1 MADQGRK
8 RFAISDKDRQVVSA
22 LDGRRLKDAGLETH
36 LQSVHYGELT
46 IASASEASS
55 DSNGAEYGIDF
66 DTGNLVH
73 IDAVSQISML
83 YMLDA
88 GGETDEAAVKAI
100 GSALGL
106 SCATSKTRMET
117 HTGGVSQL
125 TRNRSDAATPLALTS
140 SKAASTLPAVQQMTH
155 IRTPGSTLMVRATKR
170 RQRTGI
176 HSRCQ
181 RPRAG
186 PPSVLTLPCLAV
198 AALHR

>member
-1 MADQGRK
+1 M
-8 RFAISDKDRQVVSA
+8 SDKDWQVVSA

-100 GSALGL
+100 GSALGIEL
-106 SCATSKTRMET
+106 CHKQDKNGNPYWWR
-117 HTGGVSQL
+117 V
-125 TRNRSDAATPLALTS
+125 AAYP
-140 SKAASTLPAVQQMTH
+140 KP
-155 IRTPGSTLMVRATKR
+155 KR
-170 RQRTGI
+170 C
-176 HSRCQ
+176 SYS
-181 RPRAG
+181 
-186 PPSVLTLPCLAV
+186 PSVDQFESSIYSASCPADDPHQNPWIDAYGAGDEAETAYWNTQ
-198 AALHR
+198 